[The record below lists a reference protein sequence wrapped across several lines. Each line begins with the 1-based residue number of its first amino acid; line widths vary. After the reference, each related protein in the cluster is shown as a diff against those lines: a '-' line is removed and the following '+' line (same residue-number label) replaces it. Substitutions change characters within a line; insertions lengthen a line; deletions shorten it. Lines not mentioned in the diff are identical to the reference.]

1 MPWVLVSASLI
12 AAGLWWAAARRVRG
26 RQVVDGAPRRHI
38 GDLEPGR
45 FRVTGKIVGMATSAS
60 PLDGFPC
67 VYLEHA
73 DYSPVGGPSVLLKE
87 TDRYL
92 RAHPFYLQDATGML
106 LVDPADASVDA
117 VTVFEDG
124 GLTAERR
131 LRNGEEVEIVARVAQ
146 VTVEAEG
153 GPYRAGALAWAT
165 IPDDV
170 APTFISYRTDPSMV
184 VPADEVAVLLR
195 GAGLFLVAVS
205 SILTALVL
213 L

>member
-1 MPWVLVSASLI
+1 MPWVLVTSSLI
-12 AAGLWWAAARRVRG
+12 AATLWWVAARRVRR

-38 GDLEPGR
+38 GELEPGR

-60 PLDGFPC
+60 PLDGYPC

-73 DYSPVGGPSVLLKE
+73 DYSPVGAAVLLKE

-106 LVDPADASVDA
+106 LVDPEDAAVDA
-117 VTVFEDG
+117 VTLYEDG

-131 LRNGEEVEIVARVAQ
+131 LRNGEEVEVVARVAQ

-165 IPDDV
+165 VPDDV
-170 APTFISYRTDPSMV
+170 SPTLISYRTDPSMV

-205 SILTALVL
+205 GILSALVL